1 MDLKKIAI
9 QLFKADKA
17 RKALNKKQLIELSAC
32 FDMIRN
38 NKVNVKY
45 VPFDLDQL
53 EGVFLDT
60 CDITVNANL
69 LYLFVQLGKENE
81 YHRIHENDLLIAVN
95 VEQVKKDIKSSDCFD
110 LIDLYKYY
118 SNYDFQYFKEFFE
131 DVLSF
136 DLRHCIDAANI
147 PSWILDIPVTNDD
160 LVKINGYLE
169 NYVYLKSDDVL
180 YTLSKQIRDHKN
192 LFFFRKYTKTYN
204 DYACLDS
211 VKGGLISKDC
221 GADCIKR
228 CKDLNKQILEIIPA
242 YENEQDR
249 QKAIAEQ
256 TRKANENPKS
266 RFFKKQKS
274 A

>member
-1 MDLKKIAI
+1 M
-9 QLFKADKA
+9 
-17 RKALNKKQLIELSAC
+17 
-32 FDMIRN
+32 
-38 NKVNVKY
+38 
-45 VPFDLDQL
+45 
-53 EGVFLDT
+53 
-60 CDITVNANL
+60 
-69 LYLFVQLGKENE
+69 
-81 YHRIHENDLLIAVN
+81 
-95 VEQVKKDIKSSDCFD
+95 
-110 LIDLYKYY
+110 IDLSKY

-136 DLRHCIDAANI
+136 DLRHGINAANI
-147 PSWILDIPVTNDD
+147 PGWILDIPVTNDD
-160 LVKINGYLE
+160 FTKVNRYLE

-192 LFFFRKYTKTYN
+192 IFFFRKYTKTYN

-211 VKGGLISKDC
+211 VKNGLISKDC
-221 GADCIKR
+221 GADFIKR
-228 CKDLNKQILEIIPA
+228 CKDLNKQLLEIIPA